1 MKGREIVRGLTPNRV
16 PVFMAEKPIAVAEEA
31 TSTPI
36 RPYSSQ
42 LEIMAG
48 VVGMRVDEER
58 L

>member
-1 MKGREIVRGLTPNRV
+1 MKGHEEVRGLTPNRV
-16 PVFMAEKPIAVAEEA
+16 PVLIAEKPIAVAEEA

-48 VVGMRVDEER
+48 VAG
-58 L
+58 